1 MPIQILIP
9 SGKRDT
15 RVGND
20 RQATSDP
27 DIRAAVFSLLRARI
41 HAYLSHYRLHR
52 MQITGRVL
60 VTSVGARARA
70 CAHTRMRSIRHCLPT
85 SPQASKWMPSRG
97 IVHHRGS
104 LSTAFFTH
112 LTEATDSIREK
123 EIKDDATYESRCDF
137 PRLRRWACLE
147 TTAREDGIEMIRS
160 DCYTGI
166 LCSTICYCFDV
177 SFFFIFRVDIFSKRA
192 NFIIW
197 KLFFENWILP

>member
-1 MPIQILIP
+1 MI
-9 SGKRDT
+9 
-15 RVGND
+15 D
-20 RQATSDP
+20 RPRRTLTSAQLCFHSCAP
-27 DIRAAVFSLLRARI
+27 EFMHI
-41 HAYLSHYRLHR
+41 YR
-52 MQITGRVL
+52 ITGCIACKLRDESSWL
-60 VTSVGARARA
+60 VTPVGARARA

-112 LTEATDSIREK
+112 LTEATDSIRGK

-147 TTAREDGIEMIRS
+147 TTAREDGIGMIRS
-160 DCYTGI
+160 DCYAGI
-166 LCSTICYCFDV
+166 LCSTTCYCFDV
-177 SFFFIFRVDIFSKRA
+177 SFFFIFRVDIFPKRA
-192 NFIIW
+192 NFVIW